1 MGHRPDPKG
10 HTPCWRMTGGK
21 DGVALQPIRHLQ
33 FQDRGPSY
41 NRLCRPRARAG
52 YLLSHLT
59 REEQSIKPGQSL

>member
-1 MGHRPDPKG
+1 
-10 HTPCWRMTGGK
+10 MTGGK